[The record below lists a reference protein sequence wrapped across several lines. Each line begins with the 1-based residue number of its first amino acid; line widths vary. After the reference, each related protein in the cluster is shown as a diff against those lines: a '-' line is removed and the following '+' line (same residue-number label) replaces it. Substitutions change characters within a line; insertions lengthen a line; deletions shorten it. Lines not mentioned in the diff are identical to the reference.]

1 MGGVG
6 LTTLTFEK
14 EDATETVTENSFIN
28 VRTDRLTCHF
38 FTENCMTASSEIQK
52 EVADMK
58 KETTN
63 TTNAEV
69 RKELLEGTMY
79 KTS

>member
-1 MGGVG
+1 
-6 LTTLTFEK
+6 
-14 EDATETVTENSFIN
+14 
-28 VRTDRLTCHF
+28 
-38 FTENCMTASSEIQK
+38 MTASSEIQK